1 MIKKKTHNN
10 TPSLPKNPQKEKTVS
25 CLIRVLLLN
34 SLFEKQFLSQD
45 YAYYYLQYITQL
57 ECVYMKIR

>member
-1 MIKKKTHNN
+1 MVKKTTT
-10 TPSLPKNPQKEKTVS
+10 TPHPSPKNAQKENTIS

-57 ECVYMKIR
+57 ECVYVKIR